1 MGTVSANGGLAVR
14 YSIVIPIYNDGY
26 LAAACCD
33 ELTRVFTTLLEP
45 GATLEDTVEI
55 LFINDGSPNDSLVD
69 LLVLARQHAHVTV
82 IDLSRNFGQHQAI
95 ACGFQAAKG
104 DIVIRLNVDM
114 QDPPAELP
122 KLIETLVSEDAD
134 LVVGQYTNRQSPWFD
149 RLTSALYFRAFRF
162 LTGLDVPRH
171 TSPMRVMSRRFIDA
185 YNRLTE
191 KSRFPQGLDAWLGF
205 RQRTVPIAHQP
216 RIDRKSSYTFRK
228 RVALALSGILY
239 FSDRPIKLV
248 AVLGLM
254 LAGIGVLLGIVIIV
268 TKLMGQDYLSGYASL
283 ASIGLL
289 TFGVQLACL
298 GVIGLYIGKIVREVQ
313 NRPLY
318 LVREIYGKGAQ
329 HGA

>member
-1 MGTVSANGGLAVR
+1 MR
-14 YSIVIPIYNDGY
+14 YSIIIPIYNDGY

-33 ELTRVFTTLLEP
+33 ELARVFTAMLAP
-45 GATLEDTVEI
+45 GATLDETLEI
-55 LFINDGSPNDSLVD
+55 IFVNDGSPNDSLVD
-69 LLVLARQHAHVTV
+69 LLVLARQHAYVTV

-95 ACGFQAAKG
+95 ACGFEAAQG
-104 DIVIRLNVDM
+104 EIIIRLNVDM

-122 KLIETLVSEDAD
+122 RLIEVLVNDDAD
-134 LVVGQYTNRQSPWFD
+134 LVVGQYTARHSPWFD
-149 RLTSALYFRAFRF
+149 KLTSAVYFRLFRF

-205 RQRTVPIAHQP
+205 RQRTVAITHQP
-216 RIDRKSSYTFRK
+216 RRDKKSSYTFGK
-228 RVALALSGILY
+228 RLRLALSGILY

-248 AVLGLM
+248 ALLGLM
-254 LAGIGVLLGIVIIV
+254 LAAFGMLLGLAIIV
-268 TKLMGQDYLSGYASL
+268 SKLFGQDYLSGYASL

-298 GVIGLYIGKIVREVQ
+298 GIIGLYIGKIVREV
-313 NRPLY
+313 
-318 LVREIYGKGAQ
+318 
-329 HGA
+329 